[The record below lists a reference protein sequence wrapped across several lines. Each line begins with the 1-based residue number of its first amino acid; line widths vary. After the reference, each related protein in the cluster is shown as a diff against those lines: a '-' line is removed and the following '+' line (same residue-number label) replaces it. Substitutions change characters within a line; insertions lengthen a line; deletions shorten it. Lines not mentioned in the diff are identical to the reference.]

1 MILMNSDELR
11 DKINL
16 DDLYNRT
23 RQTEDLRIRVYKK
36 ILNRTHQK
44 IKYTSRQ
51 KNTEHFCFYV
61 VPEFLV
67 GTPRYDSAA
76 CIAYIMDKLNQN
88 GFNVKYTHPNLLFI
102 SWKHYIPKYQR
113 SNFKKKYGYSI
124 DGFGNYV
131 EEKKT
136 IEDKSDPK
144 NMNSLLLRKTA
155 VPVTVNK
162 KEDQKNYTQISQ
174 YKPTGNLIYNTALLK
189 KIENHNSNNK

>member
-1 MILMNSDELR
+1 MNKDEHR

-23 RQTEDLRIRVYKK
+23 RQTEDLRTRVYKK

-44 IKYTSRQ
+44 IKYESRQ
-51 KNTEHFCFYV
+51 KNTGHYCFFI

-67 GTPRYDSAA
+67 GTPMYDSAS
-76 CIAYIMDKLNQN
+76 CIAYIMDKLGQN
-88 GFNVKYTHPNLLFI
+88 GFMVKYTHPNLLFI
-102 SWKHYIPKYQR
+102 SWNHYVPKYQR
-113 SNFKKKYGYSI
+113 SDFKKKYGYSI

-131 EEKKT
+131 EEKKK

-155 VPVTVNK
+155 VPITAK
-162 KEDQKNYTQISQ
+162 KVDKNYTQVSQ

-189 KIENHNSNNK
+189 KIENNNK

>member
-1 MILMNSDELR
+1 MDLMS
-11 DKINL
+11 
-16 DDLYNRT
+16 
-23 RQTEDLRIRVYKK
+23 
-36 ILNRTHQK
+36 
-44 IKYTSRQ
+44 
-51 KNTEHFCFYV
+51 NTLIQICSL
-61 VPEFLV
+61 FL
-67 GTPRYDSAA
+67 GNT
-76 CIAYIMDKLNQN
+76 I
-88 GFNVKYTHPNLLFI
+88 
-102 SWKHYIPKYQR
+102 YQ
-113 SNFKKKYGYSI
+113 SIIKKKYGYSI

-136 IEDKSDPK
+136 IEDRSDPK